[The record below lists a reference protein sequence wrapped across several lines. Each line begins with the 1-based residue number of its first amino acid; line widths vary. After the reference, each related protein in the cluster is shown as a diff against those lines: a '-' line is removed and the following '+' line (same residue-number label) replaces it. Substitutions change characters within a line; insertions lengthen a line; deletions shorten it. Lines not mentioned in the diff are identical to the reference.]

1 MPRKPPHIHK
11 IPENTNYS
19 TMTGNRSVV
28 AWGGDPFRGTRRR
41 ERTAKDSKETFG
53 GLGMSI
59 ILIMMIMVVGDYRS
73 QNS

>member
-1 MPRKPPHIHK
+1 
-11 IPENTNYS
+11 
-19 TMTGNRSVV
+19 MTGNRSVV

>member
-1 MPRKPPHIHK
+1 M
-11 IPENTNYS
+11 
-19 TMTGNRSVV
+19 V
-28 AWGGDPFRGTRRR
+28 AWGGDPFRGTRRE